1 MRKRSKHYSIIS
13 GLGTKRTEITLDS
26 AVLATYA
33 GQYEAA
39 EEEGTFTVKRE
50 QDVLSLELPISW
62 ALPKFRLH
70 PETRTDFFVAEL
82 PVRVTFQV
90 DREGHVTGM
99 LVYPPCGQRSLQAK
113 RISSQ

>member
-1 MRKRSKHYSIIS
+1 MRMRKRSKHYRIIS

-26 AVLATYA
+26 AVFATYA

-62 ALPKFRLH
+62 ALSKIPSASGNPHRLL
-70 PETRTDFFVAEL
+70 R
-82 PVRVTFQV
+82 
-90 DREGHVTGM
+90 
-99 LVYPPCGQRSLQAK
+99 
-113 RISSQ
+113 

>member
-1 MRKRSKHYSIIS
+1 MRMRKRSKHYSIIS

-33 GQYEAA
+33 VQYEA

-62 ALPKFRLH
+62 ALSEIPSASGNPHRLL
-70 PETRTDFFVAEL
+70 R
-82 PVRVTFQV
+82 
-90 DREGHVTGM
+90 
-99 LVYPPCGQRSLQAK
+99 CGAAGSGD
-113 RISSQ
+113 SSG